1 MKREDV
7 LLELLLERIQEIE
20 DLVHQAHNA
29 GVENIR
35 LTRLGILLAGM
46 LHMFENGSEKDIS
59 DTVAKLVIRNIESG
73 NEAAADTA
81 IQDIQDLISGINGIK
96 LN

>member
-1 MKREDV
+1 MKREEM
-7 LLELLLERIQEIE
+7 LLELLLERIQDIE
-20 DLVHQAHNA
+20 DLVHQAHQA

-59 DTVAKLVIRNIESG
+59 DVVSKVVIRNIDSG
-73 NEAAADTA
+73 KTAAADSA
-81 IQDIQDLISGINGIK
+81 IKDLISGINGVN

>member
-1 MKREDV
+1 MKREEV

-20 DLVHQAHNA
+20 DLVHQAHLT
-29 GVENIR
+29 GIENVR

-46 LHMFENGSEKDIS
+46 LHMFQTGSEKVIS
-59 DTVAKLVIRNIESG
+59 DAVATLVLQNIDSG

-81 IQDIQDLISGINGIK
+81 IKDLISGIDGVN

>member
-1 MKREDV
+1 MKREEM

-20 DLVHQAHNA
+20 DLVHQAHQA

-59 DTVAKLVIRNIESG
+59 DAVSKVVIRNIDSG
-73 NEAAADTA
+73 NEAAADSA
-81 IQDIQDLISGINGIK
+81 IKDLISGINGVN

>member
-1 MKREDV
+1 MKREEV

-20 DLVHQAHNA
+20 DLVHQAHLT
-29 GVENIR
+29 GIENVR

-46 LHMFENGSEKDIS
+46 LHMFQNGSEKVIS
-59 DTVAKLVIRNIESG
+59 DAVATLVLQNIDSG

-81 IQDIQDLISGINGIK
+81 IKDLISGIDGVN

>member
-1 MKREDV
+1 MKREEM
-7 LLELLLERIQEIE
+7 LLELLLEQIQEIE
-20 DLVHQAHNA
+20 DLVHQAHQA
-29 GVENIR
+29 GIENIR

-59 DTVAKLVIRNIESG
+59 DAVSKVVIRNIDSS
-73 NEAAADTA
+73 NEAAADSA
-81 IQDIQDLISGINGIK
+81 IKDLISGINGVN

>member
-7 LLELLLERIQEIE
+7 LLELLLERIHEIE

-59 DTVAKLVIRNIESG
+59 DAVAKLVIRNIDSG

-81 IQDIQDLISGINGIK
+81 IQDLISGINGIK

>member
-20 DLVHQAHNA
+20 DLVHQAHQA

-59 DTVAKLVIRNIESG
+59 DVVSKVVIRNIDSG
-73 NEAAADTA
+73 KTAAADSA
-81 IQDIQDLISGINGIK
+81 IKDLISGINGVN

>member
-1 MKREDV
+1 MKREEM

-20 DLVHQAHNA
+20 DLVHQAHQA

-59 DTVAKLVIRNIESG
+59 DVVSKVVIRNIDSG
-73 NEAAADTA
+73 NTAAADSA
-81 IQDIQDLISGINGIK
+81 IKDLISGINGVN

>member
-1 MKREDV
+1 MKREEM

-20 DLVHQAHNA
+20 DLVHQAHQA

-59 DTVAKLVIRNIESG
+59 DVVSKVVIRNIDSG
-73 NEAAADTA
+73 NEAAAGNA
-81 IQDIQDLISGINGIK
+81 VKDLISGINGIN

>member
-1 MKREDV
+1 MKREEM

-20 DLVHQAHNA
+20 DLVHQAHQA

-46 LHMFENGSEKDIS
+46 LHMFEYGSEKDIS
-59 DTVAKLVIRNIESG
+59 DAVSKVVIRNIDSG
-73 NEAAADTA
+73 NEAAADSA
-81 IQDIQDLISGINGIK
+81 IKDLISGINGVN

>member
-1 MKREDV
+1 MKREEM

-20 DLVHQAHNA
+20 DLVHQAHQA

-59 DTVAKLVIRNIESG
+59 DVVSKVVIRNIDSG
-73 NEAAADTA
+73 NEAAADSA
-81 IQDIQDLISGINGIK
+81 IKDLISGINGVN

>member
-1 MKREDV
+1 MKREEM

-20 DLVHQAHNA
+20 DLVHQAHQA

-59 DTVAKLVIRNIESG
+59 DVVSKVVIRNIDSG
-73 NEAAADTA
+73 KTAAADSA
-81 IQDIQDLISGINGIK
+81 IKDLISGINGVN